1 MSVDAGLTGN
11 VADAAANAGSEVTP
25 TETTPQGTP
34 EQQSGI
40 NPAWSPML
48 EALPTQL
55 HHVVTPHLTQWD
67 KNFQTEVQK
76 AQQQFEPWKQLA
88 DSGIDPEMAYGILNL
103 MNTNPQVLVENMIK
117 YYGLDLGQGQAQPG
131 TGTPPSPLDELNLD
145 QIQDPNAQ
153 QVDLTQH
160 PEFQKLQL
168 QNQQL
173 MQMFEQKAQEDIQAR
188 ANAEIDAE
196 IAAIK
201 KDHPEV
207 DEKAL
212 IMFAANTPGI
222 QNMQQAYDSMV
233 AYNQQ
238 VLQSRPTNLAPP
250 VLAPG
255 GGTPAAQ
262 SVDVAHM
269 GRKDTRNL
277 VAQLLE
283 ARAAAQ
289 T

>member
-1 MSVDAGLTGN
+1 MTDAGLTSS
-11 VADAAANAGSEVTP
+11 VADAAAGSEVTP
-25 TETTPQGTP
+25 TEPTTTPQGS
-34 EQQSGI
+34 EQSSGI

-55 HHVVTPHLTQWD
+55 HHLVTPHLTQWD

-76 AQQQFEPWKQLA
+76 AQQAYEPWKPLA
-88 DSGIDPEMAYGILNL
+88 ESGISPEIAHGILNL
-103 MNTNPQVLVENMIK
+103 MNTNPQALVENMIN
-117 YYGLDLGQGQAQPG
+117 YYGLDLGQGQQNPE
-131 TGTPPSPLDELNLD
+131 GTPNSPLDVLDLD

-153 QVDLTQH
+153 QQFDITQH
-160 PEFQKLQL
+160 PQFQQLQL
-168 QNQQL
+168 QVQQF
-173 MQMFEQKAQEDIQAR
+173 QDYFAQQEQQKIQER

-196 IAAIK
+196 IAEIK
-201 KDHPEV
+201 KAHPDV

-222 QNMQQAYDSMV
+222 ENMQQAYDSMV

-238 VLQSRPTNLAPP
+238 VLQSRPTLGAPP

-255 GGTPAAQ
+255 GGTPAAPTA
-262 SVDVAHM
+262 DVAHM
-269 GRKDTRNL
+269 DRKDTRNL

-283 ARAAAQ
+283 ARAAQ